1 MNKPIIP
8 GSGSSAEASQNE
20 QIRRHLEA
28 GGTITQ
34 LEAFRRFGC
43 LRLSGRIYDL
53 THKEGL
59 SIRSEM
65 VRHGNKRVARYS
77 LQTN

>member
-8 GSGSSAEASQNE
+8 GSGSTAEASQNE

-43 LRLSGRIYDL
+43 LRLSDRIYDL
-53 THKEGL
+53 THKDGL
-59 SIRSEM
+59 NIRSEM
-65 VRHGNKRVARYS
+65 VNIAGKRVAKYS
-77 LQTN
+77 LQ